1 MLATLAWPARAAD
14 AGPPIGNIVRVPFEA
29 AETGFDPARIGD
41 IYSARITGHIFE
53 APYCYDLFALP
64 VKVRPLTAA
73 ALPEASDNFRVWT
86 VRLQPGIF
94 FADDPAFKGKPRE
107 LVAQDYLYTIKRFA
121 DPATTSPSL
130 PGLEEEGI
138 VGLDTVR
145 AAALRDRKPFDYDA
159 PVDGLRLIDR
169 YTFQIR
175 LQAPRPRFAEVNLCS
190 SSSFGAV
197 AREVVEFYG
206 DDIPAHPVGTGPY
219 RLKEWRRS
227 SRIVLERNPTYR
239 EVLYDGEPN
248 PDDAAAQALL
258 KRFKGR
264 RLPLNDGVE
273 INVLLEG
280 QSRWLA
286 FASNQVDWVRVPAEL
301 TTIGAPGGQLAP
313 NLRKRGVGLRRYV
326 NADITMSFW
335 NMEDPVVGGYTPERV
350 ALRRAMGL
358 AYNTDREIRVAR
370 RGSGVAAQS
379 SIAPG
384 TFGYDAAYRSENG
397 DYDPARAK
405 ALLDTYGY
413 LDRDG
418 DGWREQPDGQPLALR
433 MGTQP
438 SLFERQI
445 DENWQ
450 KSLAAVGI
458 RVRFDTA
465 QWPENYKA
473 ARAGKLQMWGLGSTA
488 TTPDGQLG
496 LQYMYGPSS
505 GSQNLARFKL
515 PAFDALYERML
526 LLPDGPERAALFGEA
541 NKLALAYMPYKIH
554 VHRIYND
561 LSQPWTIGYRQ
572 AFFRSE
578 CWQFVE
584 IDTALRERLSR

>member
-1 MLATLAWPARAAD
+1 
-14 AGPPIGNIVRVPFEA
+14 
-29 AETGFDPARIGD
+29 
-41 IYSARITGHIFE
+41 
-53 APYCYDLFALP
+53 
-64 VKVRPLTAA
+64 
-73 ALPEASDNFRVWT
+73 
-86 VRLQPGIF
+86 
-94 FADDPAFKGKPRE
+94 
-107 LVAQDYLYTIKRFA
+107 
-121 DPATTSPSL
+121 
-130 PGLEEEGI
+130 
-138 VGLDTVR
+138 
-145 AAALRDRKPFDYDA
+145 
-159 PVDGLRLIDR
+159 
-169 YTFQIR
+169 
-175 LQAPRPRFAEVNLCS
+175 
-190 SSSFGAV
+190 
-197 AREVVEFYG
+197 
-206 DDIPAHPVGTGPY
+206 
-219 RLKEWRRS
+219 
-227 SRIVLERNPTYR
+227 
-239 EVLYDGEPN
+239 
-248 PDDAAAQALL
+248 
-258 KRFKGR
+258 
-264 RLPLNDGVE
+264 
-273 INVLLEG
+273 
-280 QSRWLA
+280 
-286 FASNQVDWVRVPAEL
+286 VPAEL